1 MEHTQSATE
10 LMPVVVEPNGSGGAD
25 VWLNRNIT
33 TIEIELDN
41 GLSQTMWEAEQVHYI
56 APNVPDVADIL
67 TSFDEVW
74 NDHVGASDVSLNEL
88 ADAMA
93 ELSEIVSDGADMAQI
108 NADAIAELS
117 DLVSELMSGGEQ

>member
-10 LMPVVVEPNGSGGAD
+10 LTPVVVEPNGYGSAD

-33 TIEIELDN
+33 TIEIELED
-41 GLSQTMWEAEQVHYI
+41 GLSQTMWEAEQIHYI

-67 TSFDEVW
+67 ANFDEVW

-88 ADAMA
+88 ADALA
-93 ELSEIVSDGADMAQI
+93 DLSEIVSDGADMTQI
-108 NADAIAELS
+108 NSDAIAELS
-117 DLVSELMSGGEQ
+117 ELVSELMGGGEQ